1 MLGPAAIEFG
11 CLRIGDNEFF
21 LAFGV
26 GQTLPESHRE
36 FGPIV
41 GRKLQELRERAGF
54 QGVILSCGGAVHQLD
69 RST

>member
-1 MLGPAAIEFG
+1 MLGPAAIEFR
-11 CLRIGDNEFF
+11 CLRTGEHEFC

-41 GRKLQELRERAGF
+41 GWKLQELRERAGF
-54 QGVILSCGGAVHQLD
+54 HDVILSCGGAAHQLD